1 MINFKVYKIMEGK
14 QLKSFYE
21 ARISKYENSAACQ
34 EYLKINNKNQIK
46 QIHQTPNSFCLI
58 SFRN

>member
-34 EYLKINNKNQIK
+34 EYLKINNKTKSNKYIK
-46 QIHQTPNSFCLI
+46 HPIVFV
-58 SFRN
+58 